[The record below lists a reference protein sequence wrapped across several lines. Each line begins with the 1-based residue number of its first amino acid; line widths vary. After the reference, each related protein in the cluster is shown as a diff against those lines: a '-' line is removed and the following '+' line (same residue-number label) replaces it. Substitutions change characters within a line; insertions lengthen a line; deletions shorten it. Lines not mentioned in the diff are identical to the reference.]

1 MPDRDHV
8 FYLQIPKEWKTPD
21 LGQAKLGFLAIN
33 KLISFRLFLCFLS
46 YLTNEQTIVP
56 TLFVLANED
65 CLLFRQIRR
74 TKLLFVKSDEENCF
88 FVKSDEQ
95 NCFSSNQTKKYPSFT

>member
-65 CLLFRQIRR
+65 CLLF
-74 TKLLFVKSDEENCF
+74 
-88 FVKSDEQ
+88 
-95 NCFSSNQTKKYPSFT
+95 SSNQTNKIAFRLIRRT